1 MVTRKPARINKISV
15 RFTDRELDL
24 IHARA
29 EAIDLNR
36 TAYIQRQALQNR
48 DVETVPKPTVDAAQ
62 ILLLKE
68 LIKQGNNINQIARG
82 INRANISGQPLD
94 DYQTL
99 LTDIKYELK
108 RLCRNN

>member
-48 DVETVPKPTVDAAQ
+48 DIEAIPKPIVDASRM
-62 ILLLKE
+62 LLLKE
-68 LIKQGNNINQIARG
+68 LRIQGNNINQIAKG
-82 INRANISGQPLD
+82 INRANLLGESLG
-94 DYQTL
+94 DYKQL

-108 RLCRNN
+108 RLCHND

>member
-48 DVETVPKPTVDAAQ
+48 DIEAIPKPIVNVEKM
-62 ILLLKE
+62 LLLKE
-68 LIKQGNNINQIARG
+68 LRIQGNNINQIAKG
-82 INRANISGQPLD
+82 INCANVSGEPLN
-94 DYQTL
+94 DYKQL

-108 RLCRNN
+108 RLCKND

>member
-1 MVTRKPARINKISV
+1 MGTRKPARINKISV
-15 RFTDRELDL
+15 RFTDGELDL

-36 TAYIQRQALQNR
+36 TAYIQHQALTHRNIELTPQ
-48 DVETVPKPTVDAAQ
+48 PTIDAGR
-62 ILLLKE
+62 LLLVKE
-68 LIKQGNNINQIARG
+68 LRIQGNNLNQIARG

-94 DYQTL
+94 DYKQL

-108 RLCRNN
+108 RLCKI